1 MTTEEMERAIE
12 FLLEHHAKFNAD
24 MDRIK
29 ATVDNAAVMIVNLVE
44 VVRHHDERIDD
55 SDAQI
60 KELRE
65 SVKQTTENLN
75 ALIRIVE
82 SHVSNHP

>member
-12 FLLEHHAKFNAD
+12 FLLDHHAKFNAD
-24 MDRIK
+24 
-29 ATVDNAAVMIVNLVE
+29 VDKLKEVVVGLVQ